1 MNDVRSGF
9 SSRIGFTLATIGAA
23 VGIGSIWKFPY
34 EVGANGGGAFLILY
48 FAGLAIVVFPL
59 MLAEFAIGKKGAA
72 DAVSSLRNVANE
84 HGASQRWTAI
94 GLLGAL
100 AIFLIL
106 SFYAV
111 IGGWTIHYAV
121 DTAIH
126 GLGEGDSVS
135 VQLRYDTFLANPVR
149 MAAYLFV
156 FLGVTALIVARGV
169 ANGIEMASLVLMPLL
184 ILLLVALAWY
194 SATRGDLSAAL
205 DFLFTPDWAGVTANV
220 ALEAIGLGFFSIG
233 VGLGMMI
240 TYAAYAQPHIKLG
253 RIALISIVADTV
265 ISIIAG
271 IAVFPI
277 VFAHA
282 LDPAGGAGLVFV
294 TLPVAFA
301 AMPAGQWAATAFF
314 AMLVIA
320 ALGSAV
326 AMLEVVTT
334 VLMQWR
340 DWRRVRAC
348 LVGVTACAATA
359 IPTVLSFNLLSGW
372 FPLGGL
378 SGFESATFFDVLDF
392 ATSNLMLPL
401 GGLLIALFAAWI
413 MRPGFL
419 QDALSL
425 QRMSA
430 LVLRFVLRFV
440 VPVVLVAVVI
450 ARFGA

>member
-1 MNDVRSGF
+1 
-9 SSRIGFTLATIGAA
+9 
-23 VGIGSIWKFPY
+23 
-34 EVGANGGGAFLILY
+34 
-48 FAGLAIVVFPL
+48 
-59 MLAEFAIGKKGAA
+59 
-72 DAVSSLRNVANE
+72 
-84 HGASQRWTAI
+84 
-94 GLLGAL
+94 
-100 AIFLIL
+100 
-106 SFYAV
+106 
-111 IGGWTIHYAV
+111 
-121 DTAIH
+121 
-126 GLGEGDSVS
+126 
-135 VQLRYDTFLANPVR
+135 LRYDTFLADPVR
-149 MAAYLFV
+149 MSAYLFG

-169 ANGIEMASLVLMPLL
+169 ANGIEMASIVLMPLL

-194 SATRGDLSAAL
+194 SATRGDLPAAL
-205 DFLFTPDWAGVTANV
+205 DFLFTPDWDGVTANV

-340 DWRRVRAC
+340 GWQRGRAC

-359 IPTVLSFNLLSGW
+359 IPTVLSFNLLSDW
-372 FPLGGL
+372 HPLGGV
-378 SGFESATFFDVLDF
+378 SGFESATFFDLLDF

-401 GGLLIALFAAWI
+401 GGLLVAVFAAWL

-425 QRMSA
+425 QHRSA
-430 LVLRFVLRFV
+430 WLLRIVLRFV